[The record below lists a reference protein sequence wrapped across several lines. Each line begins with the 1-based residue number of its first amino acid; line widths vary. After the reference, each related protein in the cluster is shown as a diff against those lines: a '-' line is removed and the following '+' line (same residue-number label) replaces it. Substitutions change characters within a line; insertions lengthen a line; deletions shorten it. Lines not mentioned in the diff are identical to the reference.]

1 MGVGDPMVNVRMPP
15 DLIERVQA
23 SADASR
29 LGRSTWCREVLR
41 LVAESDTTLAELVA
55 RLRQPAP
62 ESLPDRVATFA
73 VTGELGPTRHLTGRC
88 LHPVHARLRYPT
100 RQVCAACGETV
111 VRR

>member
-23 SADASR
+23 SADASH

-41 LVAESDTTLAELVA
+41 AVAESDITLAELVA

-62 ESLPDRVATFA
+62 RSLPDRVAAGLGTD
-73 VTGELGPTRHLTGRC
+73 LGPARLLTGRC

-100 RQVCAACGETV
+100 REVCAACEQV
-111 VRR
+111 VMRR

>member
-1 MGVGDPMVNVRMPP
+1 VGVGDPMVNVRMPP

-23 SADASR
+23 SAEASR

-41 LVAESDTTLAELVA
+41 AVAESHVSLAELCA
-55 RLRQPAP
+55 RLAEPAP
-62 ESLPDRVATFA
+62 ESLPDQVATFA

-100 RQVCAACGETV
+100 REVCAACGETV
-111 VRR
+111 MRR